1 MSITKST
8 LSSGEEYASLA
19 DILSADDMPADTI
32 TVWGWKANGAP
43 LKLRVHGLSL
53 AQREEARANSW
64 KADGSRDTGELLAY
78 YFHFGVAAPNMTLD
92 QARQIVQKH
101 AGTVEQIGDYI
112 SRLTE
117 MDYAAVTAIA
127 NELARADEETR
138 DEAKPAGR
146 SRKAA

>member
-1 MSITKST
+1 MTITKST
-8 LSSGEEYASLA
+8 LSGGEDYASLA
-19 DILSADDMPADTI
+19 DILAADDMPADTV
-32 TVWGWKANGAP
+32 TVWGWTANGAP

-64 KADGSRDTGELLAY
+64 KPDGSRDTVELLAW
-78 YFHFGVAAPNMTLD
+78 YFHYGIAAPTMDLE
-92 QARQIVQKH
+92 QARMLVKKH

-127 NELARADEETR
+127 AELARADDATR